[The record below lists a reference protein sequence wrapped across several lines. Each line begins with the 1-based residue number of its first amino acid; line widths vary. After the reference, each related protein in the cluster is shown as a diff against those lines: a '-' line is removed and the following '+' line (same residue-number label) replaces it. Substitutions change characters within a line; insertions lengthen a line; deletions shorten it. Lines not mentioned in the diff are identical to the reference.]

1 MMKWFA
7 RPLIARLVAL
17 PAALALGA
25 LGALGALLAP
35 GAAGAAQSDPPLKI
49 VVPYPAGGSGDA
61 VARMLTD
68 GLREHL
74 GGRTVLV
81 DNKPGA
87 NGRIALM
94 ALKAAPADGSTV
106 VLAFSGVLV
115 NSIIFQNSREF
126 NFRTDFTP
134 IAQVGA
140 MPAALAVPYGHK
152 ASKIDEFVQLRKKE
166 GDFTYGMQGS
176 GSVSH
181 LTGLR
186 FAAAAKLNPNPVG
199 YQGGAP
205 MANDLMGNQLDAGID
220 TAGDFVERHKGK
232 KVKVLGVFGT
242 RRFPLLPDVPTLA
255 EQGYPGLDAEVW
267 LGFIGSSKLPAAW
280 ARSFQDALKKTLD
293 NPATREKIAKLLD
306 VEYKGSDDF
315 AKVMARDFEV
325 WTPVLNSLGLI
336 NK

>member
-1 MMKWFA
+1 MMTKRFA
-7 RPLIARLVAL
+7 QQLIQRLIVAPLAVAFGVVGL
-17 PAALALGA
+17 
-25 LGALGALLAP
+25 
-35 GAAGAAQSDPPLKI
+35 AGAASAAPNDTPLKI

-81 DNKPGA
+81 DNRPGA

-115 NSIIFQNSREF
+115 NSIIFQNSKEF
-126 NFRTDFTP
+126 NFRSDFAP

-140 MPAALAVPYGHK
+140 MPAALAVPASHK
-152 ASKIDEFVQLRKKE
+152 ANSIEEFVQLRRKE

-186 FAAAAKLNPNPVG
+186 FATAAKMNANPVG

-205 MANDLMGNQLDAGID
+205 MANDLMGSQLDAGID

-232 KVKVLGVFGT
+232 KLKVLGVFGAK
-242 RRFPLLPDVPTLA
+242 RFPLLPDVPTLA
-255 EQGYPGLDAEVW
+255 EQGYPNLDAEVW

-280 ARSFQDALKKTLD
+280 SQNFQDALKKTLD
-293 NPATREKIAKLLD
+293 NPATKDKIAKLLAVD
-306 VEYKGSDDF
+306 YKGSEDF
-315 AKVMARDFEV
+315 GKVMAKDFEV

>member
-1 MMKWFA
+1 MKRFA
-7 RPLIARLVAL
+7 QQLIKRLIVAPLAMAFGAMGLAGVAS
-17 PAALALGA
+17 AA
-25 LGALGALLAP
+25 P
-35 GAAGAAQSDPPLKI
+35 SDTPLKI

-61 VARMLTD
+61 IARMLTD
-68 GLREHL
+68 GLREQL

-106 VLAFSGVLV
+106 VLAFAGVLV
-115 NSIIFQNSREF
+115 NSIIFQNSKEF
-126 NFRTDFTP
+126 NFKTDFSA

-152 ASKIDEFVQLRKKE
+152 ANTIEEFVQLRRKE

-186 FAAAAKLNPNPVG
+186 FATAAKMNANPIG

-205 MANDLMGNQLDAGID
+205 MANDLMGSQLDAGID

-232 KVKVLGVFGT
+232 KLKVLGVFGPK
-242 RRFPLLPDVPTLA
+242 RFPLLPDVPTLA

-267 LGFIGSSKLPAAW
+267 LGFIGNSKLPAAW
-280 ARSFQDALKKTLD
+280 SQSFQDALKKTLD
-293 NPATREKIAKLLD
+293 NPATKEKIAKLLAVD
-306 VEYKGSDDF
+306 YKGSDDF

-325 WTPVLNSLGLI
+325 WTPVLNGLGLI